1 MAILALYPWED
12 IDAAVRER
20 AEADIWSDAEHDAWL
35 EALFAD
41 DSRSMTGGDP
51 AYDRWVA
58 EGTPGVVWSL
68 LDDTAVIADILPDW
82 QRDECI
88 GL

>member
-1 MAILALYPWED
+1 MVVSIALYPWED
-12 IDAAVRER
+12 IDAAVREQ

-41 DSRSMTGGDP
+41 QQTALTGGDP

-58 EGTPGVVWSL
+58 EGAPGVTWSL
-68 LDDTAVIADILPDW
+68 LDSGVEILPDY
-82 QRDECI
+82 QRDDWV
-88 GL
+88 GM